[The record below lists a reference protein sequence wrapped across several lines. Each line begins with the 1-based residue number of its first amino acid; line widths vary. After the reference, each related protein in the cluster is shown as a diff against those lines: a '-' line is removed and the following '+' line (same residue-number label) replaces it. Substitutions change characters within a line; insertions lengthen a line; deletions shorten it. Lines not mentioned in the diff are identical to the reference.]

1 VRSSPTG
8 NVAVM
13 TTEVYPRALRPKEEN
28 VLEFVLPEDRPGYRN
43 YRNLIRSMVVLS
55 LGRRGRGN
63 FVLGDQRD
71 TADLTSPLPP
81 VIAYGM
87 VETTQD
93 QFSVTVRECI
103 AGQIDVEVVSRRG
116 EELPD
121 HFEEKR
127 RWTYSPWSPGKP
139 SPATNLPVREVAVG
153 GLVVLAVSREER
165 RLWIY
170 DGRSGMNLLIP
181 VTNYYNELMLQKKI
195 RDPGVALNPNRLYS
209 DLSDFTDAEMR
220 EAFIAY
226 NASRRRVDIA
236 VPVADVRP
244 TGLIALLKRFVRKAR

>member
-1 VRSSPTG
+1 
-8 NVAVM
+8 M

-55 LGRRGRGN
+55 QGRRGRGN
-63 FVLGDQRD
+63 LVLGDRQD
-71 TADLTSPLPP
+71 TADLTSPLAP
-81 VIAYGM
+81 VMAYGM

-93 QFSVTVRECI
+93 QFSITVRECI
-103 AGQIDVEVVSRRG
+103 AGQIDVEIVSQRG

-121 HFEEKR
+121 QFEEKR
-127 RWTYSPWSPGKP
+127 RWTYSAWSPGKP

-153 GLVVLAVSREER
+153 DLVVLALSREER

-195 RDPGVALNPNRLYS
+195 RDPVVALNPDRFYS
-209 DLSDFTDAEMR
+209 DLQIFTDAELR
-220 EAFIAY
+220 ESFLAY
-226 NASRRRVDIA
+226 NASRRRVDIT
-236 VPVADVRP
+236 VPVAGAGA
-244 TGLIALLKRFVRKAR
+244 TGFSALLKRFVRKVT